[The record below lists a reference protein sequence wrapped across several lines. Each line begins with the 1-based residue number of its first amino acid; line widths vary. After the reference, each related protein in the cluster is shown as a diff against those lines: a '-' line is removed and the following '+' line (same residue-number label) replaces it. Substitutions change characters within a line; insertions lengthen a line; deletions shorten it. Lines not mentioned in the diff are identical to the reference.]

1 PAPLIEKNPPWKVSS
16 VSHSVSAAVV
26 PSSYTHSYLS
36 LLSDCGGGCR
46 DGRCRG
52 GGCRYGGRRRE
63 EEEEVVDAVM
73 VDAMVVDMDTM
84 VEDVRRRKWWFS
96 FV

>member
-1 PAPLIEKNPPWKVSS
+1 MEGEFRFVLCLCRLCFFIKVSF
-16 VSHSVSAAVV
+16 
-26 PSSYTHSYLS
+26 
-36 LLSDCGGGCR
+36 LSDCG
-46 DGRCRG
+46 GRCRG

-63 EEEEVVDAVM
+63 EEDVVVDAVM
-73 VDAMVVDMDTM
+73 VDAMVVDMDTE

>member
-1 PAPLIEKNPPWKVSS
+1 MEGEFRFVLCLRRRCSFIKVSF
-16 VSHSVSAAVV
+16 
-26 PSSYTHSYLS
+26 
-36 LLSDCGGGCR
+36 LSDCGGGCR

-63 EEEEVVDAVM
+63 EEVVVVDAVM
-73 VDAMVVDMDTM
+73 VDAMVVDMDTV
-84 VEDVRRRKWWFS
+84 VEDVRRSKWWFS

>member
-1 PAPLIEKNPPWKVSS
+1 MEGEFRFVLCLRRRCSFIFHPQPPLTIFPFFRFCRGRHRP
-16 VSHSVSAAVV
+16 
-26 PSSYTHSYLS
+26 PSSLS

-63 EEEEVVDAVM
+63 EEEVVMDVVM
-73 VDAMVVDMDTM
+73 VDAMVVDMDTA
-84 VEDVRRRKWWFS
+84 DA
-96 FV
+96 

>member
-1 PAPLIEKNPPWKVSS
+1 M
-16 VSHSVSAAVV
+16 
-26 PSSYTHSYLS
+26 S
-36 LLSDCGGGCR
+36 LWWLWIQR
-46 DGRCRG
+46 W
-52 GGCRYGGRRRE
+52 RRE
-63 EEEEVVDAVM
+63 DEELVVIMDAVM

>member
-1 PAPLIEKNPPWKVSS
+1 MEGEFRFVLCLRRRCSFIFHPQPPF
-16 VSHSVSAAVV
+16 
-26 PSSYTHSYLS
+26 
-36 LLSDCGGGCR
+36 LSDCGGGCR

-52 GGCRYGGRRRE
+52 GRCRYRGRRRE
-63 EEEEVVDAVM
+63 EEEVVVNAVM
-73 VDAMVVDMDTM
+73 VDAMVVDMDTV

>member
-1 PAPLIEKNPPWKVSS
+1 RRCSFIFHPQPPLTIFPFFRFCRGRHRPP
-16 VSHSVSAAVV
+16 
-26 PSSYTHSYLS
+26 

-63 EEEEVVDAVM
+63 EEEVVMDVVM
-73 VDAMVVDMDTM
+73 VDAMVVDMDTA
-84 VEDVRRRKWWFS
+84 DA
-96 FV
+96 

>member
-1 PAPLIEKNPPWKVSS
+1 MKGEFCFVLCLCRRCFFIFHPQVSFF
-16 VSHSVSAAVV
+16 
-26 PSSYTHSYLS
+26 
-36 LLSDCGGGCR
+36 SDCGGGCR
-46 DGRCRG
+46 DGRCCG

-63 EEEEVVDAVM
+63 EEVAVDAVM
-73 VDAMVVDMDTM
+73 VDAMVVDMDTE